1 MREPAQGAAYIA
13 ADRVRTRKD
22 CVLAAADD
30 HGIALH
36 QHSLDTCASQTLAA
50 PDASRRLPAR
60 DASRR
65 DEQP

>member
-50 PDASRRLPAR
+50 PDASRRLRQPH
-60 DASRR
+60 SRR